1 MNSLQN
7 KSLRSSLEPTTN
19 SEFPNL
25 TKIKIYIVLFLV
37 QEPIFT
43 WHETKQ
49 MLYSELEHP
58 KSVAGFCE
66 FYSFFLI
73 FQEPSNIQSFTD
85 SILNESPLSLKLS
98 EKNSTSE
105 KICFVIWFP
114 LIAISWLLM
123 NWFDVRKPGKINYS
137 IINYIL
143 AITLKGALA
152 YFVVWWGTV
161 TGYVLG
167 KAMKSSGLF

>member
-1 MNSLQN
+1 
-7 KSLRSSLEPTTN
+7 
-19 SEFPNL
+19 
-25 TKIKIYIVLFLV
+25 
-37 QEPIFT
+37 
-43 WHETKQ
+43 
-49 MLYSELEHP
+49 
-58 KSVAGFCE
+58 
-66 FYSFFLI
+66 
-73 FQEPSNIQSFTD
+73 
-85 SILNESPLSLKLS
+85 
-98 EKNSTSE
+98 
-105 KICFVIWFP
+105 
-114 LIAISWLLM
+114 M